1 MLYSNSRFHAAMI
14 THKKTNTRL
23 TGLFVVMWALLGVP
37 GTTAQQVEEHSESRF
52 SDEAIPLAE
61 LPGRPRPIFEL
72 GEPFL
77 GTGTLHQGIRM
88 PGGAVWQPA
97 LMAFGTIRT
106 AAQGFTNRTSETEL
120 LEAAGRFDLFGNLYL
135 TQSERV
141 VIGFRPLD
149 QNGSFTRLTLHS
161 DPTLQEEFE
170 GEFNFGIRTLFFEGD
185 LGELLPN
192 LDKRDRR
199 SFDIGV
205 SVGRQPLS
213 IQDGILLNEDAI
225 DIVGLTRANVRM
237 FGSVNTRVTLI
248 YGWGDIDRPG
258 DLRNLGD
265 SAARM
270 FGLLTETDTPKRT
283 MELDVLYVTSDPA
296 GGDGLYGGLSTI
308 RRIGRFGNTLRLVG
322 SLPIGDETAFT
333 RPGFVIHNQFG
344 WTPHHSHN
352 YVYISTYVGVDQFR
366 SAARSAS
373 AGGPLGQT
381 GILFAAVG
389 LGRYGAALGN
399 VADNSVGGAVGYQ
412 RFMAHTRQQ
421 LVFEA
426 GARYTYSDVTAKQN
440 ALAGGVRYQLA
451 VGRRGI
457 VILDGFGGYDLEATR
472 FRAGARFELLLKL

>member
-1 MLYSNSRFHAAMI
+1 MLYSSNRITTAMMA
-14 THKKTNTRL
+14 HKQTNTRL
-23 TGLFVVMWALLGVP
+23 TSLLVVLWALLAVP
-37 GTTAQQVEEHSESRF
+37 GASAQQEEEHSESRF

-61 LPGRPRPIFEL
+61 LPARPRPLLEL

-97 LMAFGTIRT
+97 LMAFGTVRM
-106 AAQGFTNRTSETEL
+106 AAQGFTDGSDGFL
-120 LEAAGRFDLFGNLYL
+120 PEAAGRFDLFGNLYL

-149 QNGSFTRLTLHS
+149 QDGRFTRLTS
-161 DPTLQEEFE
+161 RDAFEE
-170 GEFNFGIRTLFFEGD
+170 EFNFGIRTLFFEGD

-192 LDKRDRR
+192 LDRSDRR
-199 SFDIGV
+199 SFDIGI

-237 FGSVNTRVTLI
+237 FGSVNSRVTVI

-258 DLRNLGD
+258 DLGNLGD
-265 SAARM
+265 GGARL
-270 FGLLTETDTPKRT
+270 FGLMTETDTPKRT
-283 MELDVLYVTSDPA
+283 VELDVLYVTSDPA
-296 GGDGLYGGLSTI
+296 GGDGVFGGFSSI
-308 RRIGRFGNTLRLVG
+308 RRYGRFGNTLRVVG

-333 RPGFVIHNQFG
+333 RPGVVIHNQFG

-352 YVYISTYVGVDQFR
+352 YVYINTYVGVDQFR
-366 SAARSAS
+366 SAARSPS

-421 LVFEA
+421 VIFEA
-426 GARYTYSDVTAKQN
+426 GARYTYADDIVKQN
-440 ALAGGVRYQLA
+440 ALAGGVRYQFA

-457 VILDGFGGYDLEATR
+457 VILDGFGGYDLETTT
-472 FRAGARFELLLKL
+472 FRTGARFEVLLKL